1 MPVPEATTVN
11 VAMLPSQAA
20 LGLGWLEMAKHS
32 GDVAMSSD
40 PDEGLDEYPLE
51 LNGPFQ

>member
-20 LGLGWLEMAKHS
+20 LGLGWLEMAGS
-32 GDVAMSSD
+32 EFTVTVAL
-40 PDEGLDEYPLE
+40 PEPLFE
-51 LNGPFQ
+51 Q